1 VWDFDKGFFL
11 RHDIT
16 MLGHVIQLGHHGGP
30 CLAPSNPL
38 MFTIVHG
45 NGVHATKLAFCGCK
59 ELPINKA
66 PQLMRSRLFSATAKD
81 PSTAFTFSV
90 LKEFSLH
97 NLESKKA
104 AYDYLGALLR
114 LTDNGF
120 TADVPVRSHHQFV
133 VALITIHR
141 THMQISFVSLGS
153 GII

>member
-11 RHDIT
+11 HHDIT
-16 MLGHVIQLGHHGGP
+16 MLGQRGGP

-59 ELPINKA
+59 ELPIDKA
-66 PQLMRSRLFSATAKD
+66 RQLMRSRLFPATAKD
-81 PSTAFTFSV
+81 PSTVFTFSV
-90 LKEFSLH
+90 LKEFSFH

-114 LTDNGF
+114 LTDNGLLLMF
-120 TADVPVRSHHQFV
+120 RCDYIINLS
-133 VALITIHR
+133 
-141 THMQISFVSLGS
+141 SL
-153 GII
+153 